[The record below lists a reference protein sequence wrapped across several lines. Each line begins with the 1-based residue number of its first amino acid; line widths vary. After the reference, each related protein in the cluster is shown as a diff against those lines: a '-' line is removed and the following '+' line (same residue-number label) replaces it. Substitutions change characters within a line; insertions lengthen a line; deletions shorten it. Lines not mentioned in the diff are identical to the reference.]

1 VSETGA
7 GRPETGP
14 TEAEERLRRT
24 EALLARVDELR
35 QKLEQTDEPDGAI
48 EVLTE
53 LAEVAKQ
60 AEAEIAAARRAA
72 DARA

>member
-1 VSETGA
+1 MSDAGA
-7 GRPETGP
+7 PEAGP
-14 TEAEERLRRT
+14 SEAEERLKRT

-35 QKLEQTDEPDGAI
+35 QKLEQTEDPNGAI

-53 LAEVAKQ
+53 LSEVAKQ

-72 DARA
+72 DARP

>member
-1 VSETGA
+1 MTGA
-7 GRPETGP
+7 DEPGRS
-14 TEAEERLRRT
+14 EAEDRLRRT

-35 QKLEQTDEPDGAI
+35 QKLETTDDPDGAI

-72 DARA
+72 DAPA

>member
-1 VSETGA
+1 VTEPSEA
-7 GRPETGP
+7 GRS
-14 TEAEERLRRT
+14 EAEERLKRT

-35 QKLEQTDEPDGAI
+35 KKLEETDDPDGAI

>member
-1 VSETGA
+1 VTEPGEA
-7 GRPETGP
+7 GRS
-14 TEAEERLRRT
+14 EAEERLKRT

-35 QKLEQTDEPDGAI
+35 KKLEETDDPDGAI